1 MKILTVVLSAVLIF
15 ALCLP
20 ALTASAARLYPEAET
35 DGQNEEK
42 IDLITALQSGEFTS
56 LHPVSTAF
64 IVISALFVAAAAFVI
79 ITGKKAGK

>member
-20 ALTASAARLYPEAET
+20 ALTASARLYPEAET